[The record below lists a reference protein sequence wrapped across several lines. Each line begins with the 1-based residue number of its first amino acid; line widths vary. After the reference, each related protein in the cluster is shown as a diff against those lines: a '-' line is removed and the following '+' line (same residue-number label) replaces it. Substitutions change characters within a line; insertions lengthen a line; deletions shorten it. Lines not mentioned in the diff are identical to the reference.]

1 MDKQRALAIAG
12 KLSGQSV
19 GGWNVGEYLGNGCSA
34 VVLSATMAGR
44 KAALKIIDPE
54 MVERAG
60 LEKQLARIRR
70 EKSLKGHG
78 HPHLVEILDGGKCEV
93 TNYLYVAMELL
104 EPRTLGQVLENVP
117 TANFGKLIGQLASA
131 ARFLEEQGIVHRDIK
146 PDNTNVSGDF
156 TQIKLLD
163 MGVIHPPKDLD
174 DNSAGTENS
183 FIGTARYSP
192 PEFLHRKEEDSTE
205 GWRAVTF
212 YQLGAT
218 LYDMLMRRPIFAEYR
233 EPPAR
238 LYEAIRDHV
247 PVIDPADETIEPWLV
262 DLARRCLSKDW
273 RVRKEIVSWEDFEGP
288 RKTSVSGEII
298 RSRIKKRLHHKEK
311 AKAEGAEI
319 SNRQPTQRTLTKL
332 ARMLTTTIRELC
344 QKGGVFPP
352 VEIEQICTE
361 KSCTLLVRTGP
372 SIGHQLV
379 GSLEVRFVV
388 NPLETLGQNVRVVID
403 ARLSLDPDSLPIV
416 SEEVGEHLF
425 SGNVRDLELRERL
438 DQCLHACLESS
449 MGAGKPPNEG
459 IKIYP
464 NLEGR

>member
-1 MDKQRALAIAG
+1 MDKQRALAIAREL
-12 KLSGQSV
+12 KGQSV
-19 GGWNVGEYLGNGCSA
+19 GGWNVGEYLGNGNSA
-34 VVLSATMAGR
+34 VVLLATKAGR
-44 KAALKIIDPE
+44 SAALKIIDPE
-54 MVERAG
+54 MVEHAG
-60 LEKQLARIRR
+60 LEKQLARIKR
-70 EKSLKGHG
+70 EKSLMGHG

-93 TNYLYVAMELL
+93 TNYLYVSMELL
-104 EPRTLGQVLENVP
+104 EPRTLGQVLEDVP

-131 ARFLEEQGIVHRDIK
+131 ARFLEEQDIVHRDIK

-192 PEFLHRKEEDSTE
+192 PEFLHREEEDSTE

-218 LYDMLMRRPIFAEYR
+218 LYDMLMRRPIFAEFR
-233 EPPAR
+233 EPTAR
-238 LYEAIRDHV
+238 LHEAIRDHV

-273 RVRKEIVSWEDFEGP
+273 RVRKEIVSWEDFKGP
-288 RKTSVSGEII
+288 RKTPISSETI
-298 RSRIKKRLHHKEK
+298 RSRIKKRLCHKKE
-311 AKAEGAEI
+311 AKVERAEM
-319 SNRQPTQRTLTKL
+319 SNRQPTQRTLTEL

-344 QKGGVFPP
+344 QNGDVFPP
-352 VEIEQICTE
+352 VEIVNICTE

-372 SIGHQLV
+372 SISHQLV

-388 NPLETLGQNVRVVID
+388 NPLDTPTQNVCVVVD
-403 ARLSLDPDSLPIV
+403 ARLSLDPNSLPIV
-416 SEEVGEHLF
+416 SEEVGKHLF
-425 SGNVRDLELRERL
+425 SGNVRDLELRECL

-459 IKIYP
+459 LTINP

>member
-1 MDKQRALAIAG
+1 MDKQRALAVAG
-12 KLSGQSV
+12 ELSGQSV

-44 KAALKIIDPE
+44 NAALKIIDPE

-104 EPRTLGQVLENVP
+104 EPCTLGQVLKDVP
-117 TANFGKLIGQLASA
+117 TANFGRLIGQLASA
-131 ARFLEEQGIVHRDIK
+131 ARFLEEKEIVHRDIK

-163 MGVIHPPKDLD
+163 LGVIHPPRDPD
-174 DNSAGTENS
+174 DNSAGTDNS
-183 FIGTARYSP
+183 FVGTASYSP
-192 PEFLHRKEEDSTE
+192 PEFLHREEEDSKE

-218 LYDMLMRRPIFAEYR
+218 LYDMLMRGPIFAEFR
-233 EPPAR
+233 EPRAR

-247 PVIDPADETIEPWLV
+247 PVIDSADETIEPWLV
-262 DLARRCLSKDW
+262 DLARRCLYKDW
-273 RVRKEIVSWEDFEGP
+273 RVRKEIVSWKDFEGP
-288 RKTSVSGEII
+288 RKTPISGEII
-298 RSRIKKRLHHKEK
+298 RSRIKKRLCHKKK
-311 AKAEGAEI
+311 AKAEGVEI
-319 SNRQPTQRTLTKL
+319 SNRQPTQRTLTEL

-344 QKGGVFPP
+344 QNGEVFPP
-352 VEIEQICTE
+352 VKIKQKCT
-361 KSCTLLVRTGP
+361 KYNCTLLVRTGP
-372 SIGHQLV
+372 SFSHQLV
-379 GSLEVRFVV
+379 GSLEARFVV
-388 NPLETLGQNVRVVID
+388 IPLDTLAQNVCVMVD
-403 ARLSLDPDSLPIV
+403 ARLLDSDSLPIV

-459 IKIYP
+459 LKIYP